1 MAFSHRIRWF
11 LGFALYPFLN
21 FKLTLIWENLISS
34 KLFKSFVNKML
45 KSRDLEKKIIFQL
58 LEDGRQPLL
67 QIAKNVGATRQTV
80 AKKLEQLCSSGLI
93 SSFAPKLE
101 PEKFGLVI
109 QAYIFMREDPRS
121 DLRKK
126 NEEVIKGFHQVSEF
140 HRVFGKYD
148 SVAKVLAENNKEL
161 TDFVKKLHGLSG
173 VRETETFIVHSTIK
187 NKPEDPFKKVLTIS
201 AE

>member
-1 MAFSHRIRWF
+1 
-11 LGFALYPFLN
+11 
-21 FKLTLIWENLISS
+21 
-34 KLFKSFVNKML
+34 ML
-45 KSRDLEKKIIFQL
+45 KSKNLEKKIILQL
-58 LEDGRQPLL
+58 LEDGRQTLL

-93 SSFAPKLE
+93 TSFAPNLE

-121 DLRKK
+121 DLREK
-126 NEEVIKGFHQVSEF
+126 NESVIKGFDQVSEF

-148 SVAKVLAENNKEL
+148 SIIKVLTKNNKEL
-161 TDFVKKLHGLSG
+161 TDFVKELHALSG

-187 NKPEDPFKKVLTIS
+187 NKPEDPFKKVLTVS
-201 AE
+201 EE

>member
-1 MAFSHRIRWF
+1 
-11 LGFALYPFLN
+11 
-21 FKLTLIWENLISS
+21 
-34 KLFKSFVNKML
+34 ML
-45 KSRDLEKKIIFQL
+45 KSRDLEKKIILQL

-80 AKKLEQLCSSGLI
+80 AKKLEQLRNFGLI

-126 NEEVIKGFHQVSEF
+126 NEDAIKGFHQVSEF

-148 SVAKVLAENNKEL
+148 SIVKVLVENNKEL

-201 AE
+201 EE